1 MKRFLLMGITLGFLL
16 SWAVESIADQPKRGG
31 TLTMA
36 IRKDITLL
44 NPLVSTKSVDKRVR
58 GLTFEPLLGL
68 DRNGK
73 VQPSLAEAWSVS
85 EDGKLYTFKLRKG
98 VKFHNGQEM
107 EAEDVKFSIEYTMNP
122 KNGASGLSDLSQI
135 DRVVVADRHTLKIHL
150 KTVSPVFLSLL
161 TAIRT
166 FSVVPNE
173 SLKEGLSKT
182 TAFPPGTG
190 PFKLVEWKPRQRIV
204 LTRHDNYWGHK
215 AFLDK
220 LVLRPISN
228 STVRFTALRAGDVD
242 MVDTTPFEWVQ
253 QVVKGRIKGIV
264 YESSPADIFRRLQF
278 NVPAPPFDNKKLRRA
293 VAHAIDR
300 KEIMQAAFYEFG
312 VATDQKYPKGHV
324 WYMEGISMPTYDL
337 NKARALLKEAGY
349 KGRTVRIMVQAD
361 SEVFGTILQAQLR
374 KIGMKVELDMV
385 ARSAFASR
393 ARTGDFEFRIT
404 GGSFYPDPSATYGN
418 DFRCEKDLK
427 KRTGNSSGYCDREM
441 DVLVTK
447 AETELNTEKRKVL
460 FRQILTKAA
469 EAVPELY
476 LGFGPRFFTFR
487 EFVKGFTTDNDGAYS
502 WWGGG
507 LNHTWLD
514 K

>member
-253 QVVKGRIKGIV
+253 QVVKGRIKGIGYASSPADLFRRLQFNVPASPFDNKKLRRAVKRKGVKFHNGQEMEAEDVKFSIEYTMNPKNGASGLSDLSQIDRVVVADRHTLKIHLKTVSPVFLSLLTAIRTFSVVPNESLKEGLSKTTAFPPGTGPFKLVEWKPRQRIVLTRHDNYWGHKAFLDKLVLRPISNSTVRFTALRAGDVDMVDTTPFEWVQQVVKGRIKGIV
-264 YESSPADIFRRLQF
+264 YESSPADIFRRRI
-278 NVPAPPFDNKKLRRA
+278 NHGHPEGYHPSEPA
-293 VAHAIDR
+293 
-300 KEIMQAAFYEFG
+300 
-312 VATDQKYPKGHV
+312 
-324 WYMEGISMPTYDL
+324 
-337 NKARALLKEAGY
+337 
-349 KGRTVRIMVQAD
+349 
-361 SEVFGTILQAQLR
+361 
-374 KIGMKVELDMV
+374 
-385 ARSAFASR
+385 
-393 ARTGDFEFRIT
+393 
-404 GGSFYPDPSATYGN
+404 
-418 DFRCEKDLK
+418 C
-427 KRTGNSSGYCDREM
+427 
-441 DVLVTK
+441 
-447 AETELNTEKRKVL
+447 
-460 FRQILTKAA
+460 
-469 EAVPELY
+469 
-476 LGFGPRFFTFR
+476 
-487 EFVKGFTTDNDGAYS
+487 
-502 WWGGG
+502 
-507 LNHTWLD
+507 
-514 K
+514 

>member
-1 MKRFLLMGITLGFLL
+1 
-16 SWAVESIADQPKRGG
+16 
-31 TLTMA
+31 MA
-36 IRKDITLL
+36 IRKDMTLL

-58 GLTFEPLLGL
+58 GLAFEPLLGL
-68 DRNGK
+68 DGNGK
-73 VQPSLAEAWSVS
+73 IRPNLAEAWSVS

-107 EAEDVKFSIEYTMNP
+107 AAEDVKFSIDYTMNP
-122 KNGASGLSDLSQI
+122 KNGASGLSDLSPV
-135 DRVVVADRHTLKIHL
+135 DRVVVADRYTLKIHL
-150 KTVSPVFLSLL
+150 KKVSPVFLSLL

-173 SLKEGLSKT
+173 SLREGVSKT
-182 TAFPPGTG
+182 DAFPPGTG
-190 PFKLVEWKPRQRIV
+190 PFRLVEWKPRQKII
-204 LTRHDNYWGHK
+204 LARHDDYWGHK

-220 LVLRPISN
+220 LVLRPIRN

-253 QVVKGRIKGIV
+253 QVVKGRIKGIG
-264 YESSPADIFRRLQF
+264 YASSPADLFRRLQF

-312 VATDQKYPKGHV
+312 VPTDQKYPKGHV
-324 WYMEGISMPTYDL
+324 WYVDGISMPTYDL
-337 NKARALLKEAGY
+337 NKARALLREAGY
-349 KGRTVRIMVQAD
+349 KGRTVKIMVQAD
-361 SEVFGTILQAQLR
+361 SEVFGTTLQAQLR
-374 KIGMKVELDMV
+374 KIGMKVKLDLLSK
-385 ARSAFASR
+385 AAFDSS
-393 ARTGDFEFRIT
+393 ARTGNFDFRIT
-404 GGSFYPDPSATYGN
+404 GGGFYPDPSATYGN
-418 DFRCEKDLK
+418 DFRCPKDLK

-441 DVLVTK
+441 DVLVSK
-447 AETELNTEKRKVL
+447 AETELNTDKRKAL
-460 FRQILTKAA
+460 FRQILAKVA
-469 EAVPELY
+469 EGLPELY